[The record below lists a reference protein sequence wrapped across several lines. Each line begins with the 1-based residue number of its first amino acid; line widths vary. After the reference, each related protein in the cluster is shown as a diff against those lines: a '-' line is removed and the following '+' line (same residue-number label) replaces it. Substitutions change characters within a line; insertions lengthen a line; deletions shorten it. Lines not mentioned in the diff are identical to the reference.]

1 MSNKKTTAT
10 KPKNGK
16 DVVKEV
22 LAEEV
27 VHEVVTDNTP
37 VDIYK
42 TNSKNATLIAR
53 IEPLEINP
61 LLRPKNEENTPSEPR
76 VRTAQEIAESINA
89 AK

>member
-1 MSNKKTTAT
+1 MSNKKTTAA

-37 VDIYK
+37 V
-42 TNSKNATLIAR
+42 A
-53 IEPLEINP
+53 PP
-61 LLRPKNEENTPSEPR
+61 TPSEPR